1 MQKISILLLLVFI
14 VIIKSFGQSDS
25 IKATEIDKYVYNID
39 TLNTKFDSF
48 KITIDSIQV
57 EIKKSKHI
65 IVTKNHF
72 KKSNTTLIITYFFDD
87 EKIVLIKVLEPSK
100 KIDKMYRYSNF
111 YYENE
116 NVIYERHRGTWQ
128 SGLAF
133 DINKDYSDIFG
144 YNKSMTIDFLR
155 TYVIK
160 LYGKLLNYR

>member
-39 TLNTKFDSF
+39 TLNTKF
-48 KITIDSIQV
+48 
-57 EIKKSKHI
+57 
-65 IVTKNHF
+65 
-72 KKSNTTLIITYFFDD
+72 
-87 EKIVLIKVLEPSK
+87 
-100 KIDKMYRYSNF
+100 DKMYRYSNF